1 MPTDGVAVPQLHGH
15 GQDSAT
21 LGWCYTT
28 VSAESLGREKES
40 IQTTQRQSGIYFG
53 VISPGRVLMESLAV
67 VVPKSGL
74 AA

>member
-1 MPTDGVAVPQLHGH
+1 
-15 GQDSAT
+15 
-21 LGWCYTT
+21 
-28 VSAESLGREKES
+28 LGREKES